1 MVRGAWRAMVHRVA
15 KSQTQ
20 LKQLSIA
27 QLVFSRYSVR
37 IISYVDIF
45 LMYLGQ
51 ELSSTSFYSTILI
64 PIPVPYCF
72 DYCSFV
78 V

>member
-1 MVRGAWRAMVHRVA
+1 MVHRVA

-20 LKQLSIA
+20 LKQLSTA